1 MSAAAA
7 DRPAFDVVVERLAR
21 LTDALQG
28 GGMPPPQPFAA
39 YQKQLAAP
47 L

>member
-1 MSAAAA
+1 MSADAA
-7 DRPAFDVVVERLAR
+7 DRPAFDVIAERLTR
-21 LTDALQG
+21 LTDVLQG

-47 L
+47 A